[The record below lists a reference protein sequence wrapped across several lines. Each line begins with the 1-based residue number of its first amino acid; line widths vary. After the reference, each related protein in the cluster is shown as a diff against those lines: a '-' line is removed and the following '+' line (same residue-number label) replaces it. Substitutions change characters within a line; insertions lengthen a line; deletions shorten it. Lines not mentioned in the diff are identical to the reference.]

1 MEQRKSISLIWI
13 LVKYMILCILAAG
26 AAFLGFWAGISL
38 LLGSGALYAANAGER
53 MAQEAAVRMEQE
65 GIRCKVYGRVKH
77 TYSIYRKMFA
87 QNKTLDEI
95 FDLYAFR
102 VIVDDIPEC
111 YNVLGCIHDMFKPV
125 LGRFKDYIGTPKPN
139 MYQSLHTTVIGREG
153 IPFEVQ
159 IRTWEMH
166 QTAEYGIA
174 AHWKYKQ
181 GMANKKLGSEVDFE
195 WVRKLLE
202 SQQDTDAEEFVR
214 TLKVDMFSDE
224 VFVFTPNGDVKS
236 LPAGA
241 TPIDFAYNIHSAVG
255 NSMVGARVNGRMVP
269 YDYQLQNGEIVEV
282 LTSAQP
288 GKGPSRDWL
297 KIVRTSEARGK
308 IRAWYKKEK
317 REENIIEG
325 KAELEREFRR
335 NNIRLADDA
344 LKEFLQKIA
353 DRQHCNSLEDFYAA
367 IGYGGISVIRMMPS
381 IKEAYYKLV
390 KANQPPEVIIT
401 PPKKRVKSSEGV
413 IVEGIDNCL
422 IKFARCCSP
431 LPGDQIIGFI
441 TRGHGVSIHKRDCT
455 NVPQVIALC
464 NEPERWINAYWDKN
478 VKEEF
483 KSSLLITCLD
493 RVGLLADVS
502 GQLANMHVMIHSMN
516 TRELK
521 DGRCTLTMTI
531 TVDGVEHMRSVMAKV
546 SKIDGVLKVDRS

>member
-1 MEQRKSISLIWI
+1 MAEEKKRPEAALHDSLPVIRNDAVVKQKEGATAPQKGDGYIALRELLAKSFTPEEIAEVDGAYALARQSHEGQHRYSGEPYII
-13 LVKYMILCILAAG
+13 HPICVARILAEMG
-26 AAFLGFWAGISL
+26 MDKESVIAALLHDVVEDTDETLADITAKFGKTIAHLVDGVTKLGKVPLSTKEEQQAENIRKML
-38 LLGSGALYAANAGER
+38 LAMSQDIRVIIIKLADRLHNMRTLNFKPEQKRRDTALETLEIYAPIAHR
-53 MAQEAAVRMEQE
+53 L
-65 GIRCKVYGRVKH
+65 GIRA
-77 TYSIYRKMFA
+77 I
-87 QNKTLDEI
+87 
-95 FDLYAFR
+95 
-102 VIVDDIPEC
+102 
-111 YNVLGCIHDMFKPV
+111 
-125 LGRFKDYIGTPKPN
+125 
-139 MYQSLHTTVIGREG
+139 
-153 IPFEVQ
+153 
-159 IRTWEMH
+159 
-166 QTAEYGIA
+166 
-174 AHWKYKQ
+174 
-181 GMANKKLGSEVDFE
+181 
-195 WVRKLLE
+195 
-202 SQQDTDAEEFVR
+202 
-214 TLKVDMFSDE
+214 
-224 VFVFTPNGDVKS
+224 
-236 LPAGA
+236 
-241 TPIDFAYNIHSAVG
+241 
-255 NSMVGARVNGRMVP
+255 
-269 YDYQLQNGEIVEV
+269 
-282 LTSAQP
+282 
-288 GKGPSRDWL
+288 
-297 KIVRTSEARGK
+297 
-308 IRAWYKKEK
+308 KE
-317 REENIIEG
+317 
-325 KAELEREFRR
+325 ELEREFRR

-483 KSSLLITCLD
+483 KSSLLITCLA